1 MNFPIVFLATLVVVL
16 NLADA
21 AQPIERANR
30 GIECDVYSAICRIH
44 NGTVSGIIRLRRQRS
59 SVTAPVTVT
68 GEISGLTAGQ
78 HGFHVHE
85 YGDLSNG
92 CRSAGGHYNPYGK
105 NHGAPADEE
114 RHVGDLGNIVAGS
127 DGKAQVNI
135 ADSQLKLCG
144 PHSILGR
151 AIVIHAGQDDLGR
164 GGNAES
170 LRTGNA
176 GGRVGCCVI
185 GSASSA

>member
-1 MNFPIVFLATLVVVL
+1 MAL
-16 NLADA
+16 NLVCLFILCFVCAN
-21 AQPIERANR
+21 AQYGGFLSPPR
-30 GIECDVYSAICRIH
+30 
-44 NGTVSGIIRLRRQRS
+44 SGPKKATCVVNNTEVQGVITLFQG